1 MASFNTLTY
10 STLAMKEQICEIE
23 IKNLRL
29 RTIIGFNDWER
40 EKKQDVIIS
49 VRFRY
54 NAARAV
60 AGDEVSEIVN
70 YRTMTKQIIQKVEKS
85 DFKLIESLTGMI
97 YDTVRSAKGVTAAS
111 VTVEKPHA
119 LRFCDNLIS
128 RISDYE

>member
-1 MASFNTLTY
+1 M
-10 STLAMKEQICEIE
+10 EQKTCEIE

-40 EKKQDVIIS
+40 EKPQDVVIS
-49 VRFRY
+49 ITFRY
-54 NAARAV
+54 DATKAL

-97 YDTVRSAKGVTAAS
+97 YDTVRSTQGITAAR

-128 RISDYE
+128 TISDYE